1 VAAADLTPIEGSKDA
16 YKVTMQWGEKAELD
30 PGTDGGVVEQGYVS
44 VSYLTRLEHEV
55 RPDMAHADKGL
66 DALLS

>member
-1 VAAADLTPIEGSKDA
+1 ME
-16 YKVTMQWGEKAELD
+16 WGEKADLD
-30 PGTDGGVVEQGYVS
+30 PETDGGMVEAGYVS
-44 VSYLTRLEHEV
+44 VSYLTRLEHED

>member
-1 VAAADLTPIEGSKDA
+1 MASADLTPIEGREEA
-16 YKVTMQWGEKAELD
+16 YKVTMQWGEKADLD
-30 PGTDGGVVEQGYVS
+30 PETDGGMVEEGYVS
-44 VSYLTRLEHEV
+44 VSYLTRLEHED